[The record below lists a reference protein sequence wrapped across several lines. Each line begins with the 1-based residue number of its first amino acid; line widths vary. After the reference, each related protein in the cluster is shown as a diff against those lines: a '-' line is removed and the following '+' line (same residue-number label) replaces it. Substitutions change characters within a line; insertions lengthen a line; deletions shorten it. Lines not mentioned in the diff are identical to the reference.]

1 MDPPLR
7 HTESGAFVSSAELS
21 MRRGPAAAPEGRARF
36 QKVSLVPRHRESPGS
51 ARGRAGSPSR
61 VSLLLQAWEREIVE
75 KKASSPAAP
84 GHREHS
90 SPVSLRKDFTA
101 HGPIFSQVY
110 APAQRPRRQD
120 ERGKG
125 GPGGDGCPS
134 PAGAPREVPVH
145 RESYVHGS
153 LLPTRP
159 AERPAG
165 APGDGPGAP
174 CATGRAPALPRAR
187 QVTVLRTGRDAAEG
201 RGAPNGTHDAAGA
214 TAGSPRRDC
223 PRQDGGGSAAA
234 TDTEGS
240 PEEKD
245 SAQAEP
251 TPVKA
256 APGAGE
262 RPGDP
267 QSSLASS
274 PQRPSA
280 GAGGQAAPAGTGEG
294 SVADVDGTVPATPPR
309 TESPPG
315 AGGIPEHQPPEV
327 SDGPEPA
334 PETAASAKAEIE
346 PEGDETMGDPQGTAQ
361 EPESSPEPPSEPPAP
376 ESPPDASEE
385 DPELL
390 VDMEIFVDTLRNMEP
405 SEMRKAP
412 KAPRQPRP
420 SALGRRAALPPIHED
435 RVAPRAPLA
444 LPLPLALP
452 QALRELLARPEG
464 APEEEEEI
472 ENPYLSPEERAAA
485 RTLRGVPRE
494 GWAEGG
500 SLLGTLGADDN
511 AKLVAGGPA
520 ERSVPFRGNVLKG
533 MALLSHF
540 LEQRAAGADEGKP
553 YSRLDK
559 SVLYSRFVSPGAALL
574 ELPEGDGGSEL
585 PCPRD
590 HNGLG
595 PGGHSGPEMAMLEA
609 LSSGPVPPVTEQ
621 PENTV
626 TLSLEHVLQ
635 EDKEGLEKIN
645 TRPGKIILYSDA
657 GFAGHKR
664 EIWDDVPDAT
674 SWELSHTI
682 SIRVI
687 RGGWVMYEKPRFRG
701 RKCVLAEGDVEID
714 NPWTAYGDT
723 GDTGDSGHRGQPRGS
738 RPFRIGSFKRVVR
751 DYRTPEISLFAG
763 ENGQGARLRFSGSA
777 EDIRERG
784 QALAAASII
793 VHSGLW
799 LLYSKPFF
807 DDDPYVLEPGGYP
820 NLKAWGAK
828 DPSICSMHP
837 IRLGCPVVERPGEP
851 QVLIYEAA
859 AFQGRSFTISRD
871 IYDLKR
877 LPEAAL
883 PTVGSLRVLGGCW
896 VGYEKEGFRG
906 HQYLLEEGEYQDWR
920 QWGGYSKE
928 LVSLRLIR
936 TDFSDPA
943 LVLFEAMDFEE
954 GASVELSEALPDT
967 RLAGYGSGTQSMH
980 VLSGVWVAYEGPNY
994 SGEQYI
1000 LEKGVYRNCEDWGA
1014 TDCRIASAQP
1024 ILQVRQ
1030 HNLHFVSKI
1039 LLFSEPDFSGNH
1051 VAFEE
1056 DQEALPEAFIPRS
1069 CRVRGGSWILF
1080 DGQDFA
1086 GEQHVLSEGEYPTL
1100 SAMGCL
1106 CSTAIRSLKRV
1117 PLFFSEPSIFLHGLE
1132 CFEGKEIEL
1141 NSEVRSLQAEGF
1153 NNHVLSVR
1161 VKGGIWVL
1169 CEHGDFRG
1177 RQWLLDC
1184 TEITNW
1190 LTYSGLQHVGSLY
1203 PIRQRR
1209 IYFRIRSGELE
1220 LFLSVP
1226 DDVEDMKAG
1235 RVVVSSLSEQSSSV
1249 WYYEDGLIK
1258 NQVAPNMSLQVIG
1271 PAGKGAKAVLWS
1283 ETRVPRQT
1291 WSVDS
1296 QGRIRSQMFE
1306 DMVLDVKGGRS
1317 YDRDHAIVWDMADER
1332 PTQIW
1337 DIQVL

>member
-1 MDPPLR
+1 MDPPFR
-7 HTESGAFVSSAELS
+7 HAKSRAFISSVELS
-21 MRRGPAAAPEGRARF
+21 VGPGATAAPGGTSRC
-36 QKVSLVPRHRESPGS
+36 QKVPPVSRRLESPGS

-75 KKASSPAAP
+75 KTGSSPTAP
-84 GHREHS
+84 THREHS
-90 SPVSLRKDFTA
+90 SSASLLKDFTA

-125 GPGGDGCPS
+125 GPGGDGSPS
-134 PAGAPREVPVH
+134 SAGTPREVPVH
-145 RESYVHGS
+145 RESYVHGA

-159 AERPAG
+159 TERPVG

-174 CATGRAPALPRAR
+174 CAAGHSPAVPRAR
-187 QVTVLRTGRDAAEG
+187 QVRVLRTGRDVAQG
-201 RGAPNGTHDAAGA
+201 RGAPNGTHG
-214 TAGSPRRDC
+214 
-223 PRQDGGGSAAA
+223 PRQDGGGFAVPAVGRESSAGSTEAA
-234 TDTEGS
+234 GLLAEGS

-251 TPVKA
+251 TPLKA
-256 APGAGE
+256 AGGAGD

-267 QSSLASS
+267 QTSLASS
-274 PQRPSA
+274 SQCPSA
-280 GAGGQAAPAGTGEG
+280 GAGGQAALPGTGEG
-294 SVADVDGTVPATPPR
+294 SVADVDGTIPATPPR

-315 AGGIPEHQPPEV
+315 AGSIPENHPPEV
-327 SDGPEPA
+327 SDGPEPS

-361 EPESSPEPPSEPPAP
+361 EAESSPEPPSEPPAP

-420 SALGRRAALPPIHED
+420 SALGRCAALPPIHED
-435 RVAPRAPLA
+435 RVAPRAPLS
-444 LPLPLALP
+444 LP
-452 QALRELLARPEG
+452 QALRELLARGPAARPEG
-464 APEEEEEI
+464 AREEEEEI
-472 ENPYLSPEERAAA
+472 KNPYLSPEERAAA
-485 RTLRGVPRE
+485 RTLHGAPRE

-500 SLLGTLGADDN
+500 SLLGTLGADES
-511 AKLVAGGPA
+511 AKPVAGGPA
-520 ERSVPFRGNVLKG
+520 ERSVLFRGNVLKG

-540 LEQRAAGADEGKP
+540 LEQRAAGADEGKS
-553 YSRLDK
+553 YSRLDN

-609 LSSGPVPPVTEQ
+609 LSSGSVPPVSEE
-621 PENTV
+621 PENTL
-626 TLSLEHVLQ
+626 TLSLDHVL
-635 EDKEGLEKIN
+635 
-645 TRPGKIILYSDA
+645 IILYSDA

-664 EIWDDVPDAT
+664 EIWDDIPDAT

-723 GDTGDSGHRGQPRGS
+723 GDTGDTGDSGDTGQPRGS

-751 DYRTPEISLFAG
+751 DYRSPEISLFAG

-777 EDIRERG
+777 EDTRQRG

-877 LPEAAL
+877 LSEPAL

-920 QWGGYSKE
+920 QWGGYSEE

-967 RLAGYGSGTQSMH
+967 RLAGYGSVTQSVH

-994 SGEQYI
+994 SGEQYV

-1024 ILQVRQ
+1024 ILQVRE

-1039 LLFSEPDFSGNH
+1039 LLFSEPDFLGDH

-1056 DQEALPEAFIPRS
+1056 DQEALPEGFIPRS
-1069 CRVRGGSWILF
+1069 CRVRGGSWILL

-1209 IYFRIRSGELE
+1209 IYFRIRSRELE

-1317 YDRDHAIVWDMADER
+1317 YDRDHAIVWDTADER
-1332 PTQIW
+1332 PTQLW

>member
-1 MDPPLR
+1 MDPPFR
-7 HTESGAFVSSAELS
+7 HAKSRAFISSVELS
-21 MRRGPAAAPEGRARF
+21 VGPGATAAPGGTSRC
-36 QKVSLVPRHRESPGS
+36 QKVPPVSRRLESPGS

-75 KKASSPAAP
+75 KTGSSPTAP
-84 GHREHS
+84 THREHS
-90 SPVSLRKDFTA
+90 SSASLLKDFTA

-125 GPGGDGCPS
+125 GPGGDGSPS
-134 PAGAPREVPVH
+134 SAGTPREVPVH
-145 RESYVHGS
+145 RESYVHGA

-159 AERPAG
+159 TERPVG

-174 CATGRAPALPRAR
+174 CAAGHSPAVPRAR
-187 QVTVLRTGRDAAEG
+187 QVRVLRTGRDVAQG
-201 RGAPNGTHDAAGA
+201 RGAPNGTHG
-214 TAGSPRRDC
+214 
-223 PRQDGGGSAAA
+223 PRQDGGGFAVPAVGRESSAGSTEAA
-234 TDTEGS
+234 GLLAEGS

-251 TPVKA
+251 TPLKA
-256 APGAGE
+256 AGGAGD

-267 QSSLASS
+267 QTSLASS
-274 PQRPSA
+274 SQCPSA
-280 GAGGQAAPAGTGEG
+280 GAGGQAALPGTGEG
-294 SVADVDGTVPATPPR
+294 SVADVDGTIPATPPR

-315 AGGIPEHQPPEV
+315 AGSIPENHPPEV
-327 SDGPEPA
+327 SDGPEPS

-361 EPESSPEPPSEPPAP
+361 EAESSPEPPSEPPAP

-420 SALGRRAALPPIHED
+420 SALGRCAALPPIHED
-435 RVAPRAPLA
+435 RVAPRLLA
-444 LPLPLALP
+444 RGPA
-452 QALRELLARPEG
+452 ARPEG
-464 APEEEEEI
+464 AREEEEEI
-472 ENPYLSPEERAAA
+472 KNPYLSPEERAAA
-485 RTLRGVPRE
+485 RTLHGAPRE

-500 SLLGTLGADDN
+500 SLLGTLGADES
-511 AKLVAGGPA
+511 AKPVAGGPA
-520 ERSVPFRGNVLKG
+520 ERSVLFRGNGLADARREAAAAAAAPSGCRG
-533 MALLSHF
+533 MA
-540 LEQRAAGADEGKP
+540 AAAEVPPRSSPARPLGSSQHEGK
-553 YSRLDK
+553 
-559 SVLYSRFVSPGAALL
+559 
-574 ELPEGDGGSEL
+574 EGS
-585 PCPRD
+585 
-590 HNGLG
+590 
-595 PGGHSGPEMAMLEA
+595 
-609 LSSGPVPPVTEQ
+609 
-621 PENTV
+621 
-626 TLSLEHVLQ
+626 
-635 EDKEGLEKIN
+635 EKIN

-664 EIWDDVPDAT
+664 EIWDDIPDAT

-714 NPWTAYGDT
+714 NPWTA
-723 GDTGDSGHRGQPRGS
+723 

-751 DYRTPEISLFAG
+751 DYRSPEISLFAG

-777 EDIRERG
+777 EDTRQRG
-784 QALAAASII
+784 QA
-793 VHSGLW
+793 W

-877 LPEAAL
+877 LSEPAL

-920 QWGGYSKE
+920 QWGGYSEE

-967 RLAGYGSGTQSMH
+967 RLAGYGSVTQSVH

-994 SGEQYI
+994 SGEQYV

-1024 ILQVRQ
+1024 ILQVRE

-1039 LLFSEPDFSGNH
+1039 LLFSEPDFLGDH

-1056 DQEALPEAFIPRS
+1056 DQEALPEGFIPRS
-1069 CRVRGGSWILF
+1069 CRVRGGSWILL

-1209 IYFRIRSGELE
+1209 IYFRIRSRELE

-1317 YDRDHAIVWDMADER
+1317 YDRDHAIVWDTADER
-1332 PTQIW
+1332 PTQLW